1 MRALRRVVDARP
13 GRRPAAAGAR
23 TGRRAAVASVVIAAA
38 ACSAAGCAKFD
49 SSLGKQEAVV
59 AFRPGTSQDAMMKVR
74 SACSG
79 MPGATPEAVPA
90 GANATN
96 GQYDVRFRIDQA
108 SDADIARLTKCLSDF
123 RAVQGVN
130 LEQQGN

>member
-1 MRALRRVVDARP
+1 V
-13 GRRPAAAGAR
+13 AG
-23 TGRRAAVASVVIAAA
+23 VVIAVA

-59 AFRPGTSQDAMMKVR
+59 AFRPGTPQDAMR

-79 MPGATPEAVPA
+79 MPGATPEPIPT
-90 GANATN
+90 GSNATT

-123 RAVQGVN
+123 RTVQGVS
-130 LEQQGN
+130 LEQQGQ

>member
-1 MRALRRVVDARP
+1 MRALRRVVAARAGAGP
-13 GRRPAAAGAR
+13 GRRVAR
-23 TGRRAAVASVVIAAA
+23 TATASMVIAVA
-38 ACSAAGCAKFD
+38 ACSAAGCAKFN

-59 AFRPGTSQDAMMKVR
+59 AFRPGTPQDAMMKVR

-79 MPGATPEAVPA
+79 VPGATPEAVPA
-90 GANATN
+90 GASATKNAY
-96 GQYDVRFRIDQA
+96 GVRFRIDQA

-123 RAVQGVN
+123 RAVQGVS